1 MTITGTTTHPNGVT
15 FQPTAP
21 YRVVYMPGARLVLRE
36 KREQRGVL
44 ITYKCG
50 TKRWIGASW
59 YDYEV

>member
-1 MTITGTTTHPNGVT
+1 MTITGQTTHPNGVT
-15 FQPTAP
+15 FQPTLP
-21 YRVVYMPGARLVLRE
+21 YRVALSYGRLIVLRE